1 MTESK
6 ELHEKIDE
14 ILSYVKSMDGQ
25 MNWLVRSQ
33 VEGMRVIL
41 IDYFKKRKRA
51 TKVFLAIDGKRNVR
65 SIATYLNLYESN
77 VTKELSEL
85 EEKGLVDLL
94 TWGVYRRNKIDK
106 ILNLSKELRKIPEFQ
121 DIT

>member
-1 MTESK
+1 LTESK